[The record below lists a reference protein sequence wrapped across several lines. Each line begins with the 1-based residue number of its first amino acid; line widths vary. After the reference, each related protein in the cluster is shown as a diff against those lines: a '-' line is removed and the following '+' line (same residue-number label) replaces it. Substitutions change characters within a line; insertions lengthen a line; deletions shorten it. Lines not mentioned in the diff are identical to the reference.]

1 MSTLTEIEAAIP
13 NLTTSELLRLEQSL
27 HRLYRERGDAIVY
40 DDKHNVVTEADLIA
54 AADDAF
60 LAYDQE
66 EAKHGK
72 RPTR

>member
-40 DDKHNVVTEADLIA
+40 DDKHGVVTEADLIA

-72 RPTR
+72 RSTR